1 MRTLKHRVFLG
12 LGSNIGDRS
21 DFISGAVSEIKKN
34 KAVKFVTSSSVYE
47 TEPWGVEKQN
57 LFLNIVIEI
66 YTSLTPND
74 LLKFIKETESKLGR
88 LKRKKWTEREI
99 DIDILFYQDFTIN
112 KKGLKIPH
120 PEIQNRNFVLIPMN
134 EIARDFVHPGFQKK
148 ISELTVMSPDKL
160 KCKKIDNKRSIDSE
174 NK

>member
-1 MRTLKHRVFLG
+1 MRTLNNRVFLG
-12 LGSNIGDRS
+12 LGSNIGDRIS
-21 DFISGAVSEIKKN
+21 FISGAVTEIKKN
-34 KAVKFVTSSSVYE
+34 NAIKFVNASSVYE

-66 YTSLTPND
+66 YTSLTPD
-74 LLKFIKETESKLGR
+74 ELLKLIKETEKGLGR
-88 LKRKKWTEREI
+88 LERKKWTEREI
-99 DIDILFYQDFTIN
+99 DIDILFYDNLIID

-134 EIARDFVHPGFQKK
+134 EIAPDFVHPGFHKK

-160 KCKKIDNKRSIDSE
+160 KCKKIGN
-174 NK
+174 